1 MKIGRK
7 KYLVMGKK
15 YTLPQLKELFNDL
28 CGLNADMFTTTQ
40 LLEMTNYFSEQIYL
54 NKLKEEAQNG

>member
-28 CGLNADMFTTTQ
+28 CGLNPDMFTTAQ
-40 LLEMTNYFSEQIYL
+40 VLEMTNYFSEQLYL

>member
-7 KYLVMGKK
+7 KYVVMGKK

-40 LLEMTNYFSEQIYL
+40 LLQMTNYFSEQIYL
-54 NKLKEEAQNG
+54 NKLKEETQNG